1 MTTRLRIFTAALL
14 VAATFTL
21 SGAQEAKPEAPET
34 YRLRGLTEVKV
45 DELMRLYSAQTGRPI
60 IVQPKTLPDSVS
72 VLTGEAEKNAGV
84 ESLLRTTLAQ
94 YRLALVQVGEFD
106 QIVPTVEAL
115 TWARTVKPDEVKQI
129 EPLLVVRTVVTLKH
143 MNANAVAAALR
154 NLSSRQGGL
163 VQPIVDVARQPGALL
178 ICDYA
183 ENVRELL
190 AVVELIDQPRE
201 KAPDAMRSE
210 VITLKHTQASDIMA
224 AVQSACG
231 DDVKAGVDVINNR
244 VVISGSNEQ
253 VQRVTDVVNKL
264 DQPKAK

>member
-1 MTTRLRIFTAALL
+1 MHTHLRIFTAALL

-21 SGAQEAKPEAPET
+21 SGAQEAKPEAPDT

-60 IVQPKTLPDSVS
+60 IVQPKALPESVT
-72 VLTGEAEKNAGV
+72 VLTGEAESNAGV

-115 TWARTVKPDEVKQI
+115 TWARTVRPDELKRI

-143 MNANAVAAALR
+143 MTANAVASALR
-154 NLSSRQGGL
+154 NLSNRQGGL
-163 VQPIVDVARQPGALL
+163 VQPIADAGRQPGAVL

-190 AVVELIDQPRE
+190 AVIDLIDQPRE
-201 KAPDAMRSE
+201 QAPDAMRSE

-224 AVQSACG
+224 ALQSACG
-231 DDVKAGVDVINNR
+231 DNVRAGVDAMNNR

-253 VQRVTDVVNKL
+253 VERVIDVVNKL